1 MLIYAENFKTQRKL
15 ISVVPPNDYLS
26 SMAWVVTASG
36 LILGLAAIILP
47 YDKSSASVQEN
58 ARQSRLSFAI
68 ALAILGGYMFMA
80 GMQICFIWPFTFS
93 GGVYNVLFGG
103 IATNGGIVLLA
114 GAFALLLNSNL
125 KPISYL
131 AAVSGV
137 FAIVDAYAILIYA
150 LTDSP
155 PLAALGYL
163 SYAAPALLSLPATH
177 SKNKYWRYLFA
188 VFAFLFA
195 AAWLVQAAS
204 YTLAHLQPP

>member
-1 MLIYAENFKTQRKL
+1 
-15 ISVVPPNDYLS
+15 
-26 SMAWVVTASG
+26 MAWVVTASG
-36 LILGLAAIILP
+36 LILGLAAIRLH
-47 YDKSSASVQEN
+47 YDDSSGSVQETSK
-58 ARQSRLSFAI
+58 QSRMSFAI

-114 GAFALLLNSNL
+114 GAFALFLNSSFR
-125 KPISYL
+125 PISYL
-131 AAVSGV
+131 AAVSGL
-137 FAIVDAYAILIYA
+137 FAIVDAYAILTYA

-155 PLAALGYL
+155 PLATLGYL
-163 SYAAPALLSLPATH
+163 AYAAPALLSVPATH
-177 SKNKYWRYLFA
+177 LKNKSWRYLFA

-195 AAWLVQAAS
+195 AAWLVQAVS